1 MSEPVGSPG
10 PPSPRGYATTPRP
23 DAADRRSDRHPSTA
37 GHGSPADDACSVLS
51 DGDATSAYGTA
62 APAQFFVLLEQGG
75 PWGRDAARQSHLD
88 PVLGRELESR
98 CTGAGGRFMLIR
110 RPVGHP
116 DQYAPRKAVVAF
128 AGPGPHQAWL
138 LQATLPTPRRL
149 LALDW
154 AALSRGDRAAVAASL
169 PAAHPAPPAL
179 LVCTNG
185 RRDVC
190 CAVRGRPIAAAAHLE
205 APTRVW
211 EVSHTGGHRFAPTAV
226 LLPWGQNYA
235 RLDEAS
241 TRSLLTASATGRTP
255 AQLLGPL
262 HDRGRS
268 GLAPLSQCAESFVRA
283 HLGESRL
290 DALAA
295 GPPTPTGEPA
305 TGLDESNSAQP
316 SGGSA
321 SGTVEVVHSD
331 GRHWTVHVERVA
343 SGPIRPGSCG
353 KAAIPVLEHQARF
366 VRNL

>member
-1 MSEPVGSPG
+1 MSGSVGSPDPTTSRAG
-10 PPSPRGYATTPRP
+10 TTTPRP
-23 DAADRRSDRHPSTA
+23 DAADRRFDRHPSTT
-37 GHGSPADDACSVLS
+37 GHGRPADNACSVLS

-62 APAQFFVLLEQGG
+62 APARFFVLLEQGG

-98 CTGAGGRFMLIR
+98 CTRAGGRFMLIR

-116 DQYAPRKAVVAF
+116 DHYAPRKAVVAF
-128 AGPGPHQAWL
+128 AGPKANEAWL
-138 LQATLPTPRRL
+138 LQATLPTPGRL

-154 AALSRGDRAAVAASL
+154 PALSQGDQAAVAASL
-169 PAAHPAPPAL
+169 PDAHPVPPAL

-205 APTRVW
+205 APDRVW

-241 TRSLLTASATGRTP
+241 TRMLLTTSLTGRTP
-255 AQLLGPL
+255 PPLLGAQ

-268 GLAPLSQCAESFVRA
+268 GLAPAEQCAESFVRA
-283 HLGESRL
+283 HLLETRIDAFTTGAPMTPGEPVIEPVQTAS
-290 DALAA
+290 A
-295 GPPTPTGEPA
+295 GPERAEGKEI
-305 TGLDESNSAQP
+305 
-316 SGGSA
+316 
-321 SGTVEVVHSD
+321 EVVHSD
-331 GRHWTVHVERVA
+331 GRRFTVHVERVA
-343 SGPIRPGSCG
+343 SGPVRPGSCG
-353 KAAIPVLEHQARF
+353 KAAIPVLEHRARF
-366 VRNL
+366 VHSP